1 MDKLINS
8 LKSLDVKQL
17 LILEDFINGKNIF
30 MSGPG
35 GTGKSYLI
43 HIIKQLC
50 LLSKKNFHIT
60 ALTGCAALLLN
71 GKTVNSWAGTG
82 IISSND
88 IKHYINRIKK
98 SKKTINWTDIDVLV
112 IDEVS
117 MLSKKFFIILD
128 SIGKLIRK
136 NDKPFGGIQLI
147 FSGDF
152 YQLPPIQGKDEPDN
166 NASLF
171 CFEAD
176 NWSETFPEIHILT
189 KVFRQ
194 ENKEFSKLL
203 NNIRVGNI
211 TENNVETLKSRI
223 IPFENTDIIPT
234 KLYPTNISVDSINK
248 AEHDKLP
255 ERSCKTF
262 STKVIRPTEKDIYD
276 NDISET
282 MIKYSTESIIK
293 NNAPIEIKIGDQVI
307 CTYNI
312 SDTIVNGSRGVVTDI
327 REYPVVKFIDNE
339 IEMRPID
346 IFDENVKGLSYKK
359 IPLKYAWA
367 LTIHKCQGMTLDLCI
382 MDIGSNIFAPGQIY
396 VALSRVKSLDGLYLL
411 NFNHKKIKTM
421 RIVKDF
427 YAKYENKVY
436 TKDERNLEKKRIKK
450 LINDY
455 LEECKKIKVVEK
467 VEKPINQEIVSKLN
481 EYRKKIATEKDIK
494 CYRILTNETVNNIAR
509 DLPKD
514 KDDLLSIKGIGPK
527 TLETYGDDI
536 LTIINN

>member
-1 MDKLINS
+1 MDKLIDS

-82 IISSND
+82 IISSTD
-88 IKHYINRIKK
+88 IKHYITRIKK
-98 SKKTINWTDIDVLV
+98 SKKTINWKDIDVLV

-194 ENKEFSKLL
+194 GNKEFSKLL
-203 NNIRVGNI
+203 NRIRVGNI
-211 TENNVETLKSRI
+211 TDNNVKTLKSRI

-234 KLYPTNISVDSINK
+234 KLYPTNNSVDSINK

-262 STKVIRPTEKDIYD
+262 STNVIRPTEKDISDY
-276 NDISET
+276 DISET
-282 MIKYSTESIIK
+282 MIKNSTESIIK

-327 REYPVVKFIDNE
+327 REYPVVKFIDNNE
-339 IEMRPID
+339 IEMKPID

-436 TKDERNLEKKRIKK
+436 TKEERNLEKKRIKK

-467 VEKPINQEIVSKLN
+467 VEKPINEEILNKLR
-481 EYRKKIATEKDIK
+481 EYRKMIAKEKDIPY
-494 CYRILTNETVNNIAR
+494 YRVLTNETVNNIAR

-527 TLETYGDDI
+527 TLETYGDAI
-536 LTIINN
+536 LTILQ